1 LVDLAVH
8 GKLAGLAEGARAAR
22 EVALEWLLLRVD
34 VGVLLEVLGKGKC
47 LEAQDAHVLLYR

>member
-1 LVDLAVH
+1 MH